1 MANYLDPEEQLFQAY
16 QALQS
21 SDPYAARRMLT
32 TAGGMAPGAGLM
44 EAMGLYPRAEGGYEP
59 SLGQNIRQ
67 GEIANSLLQLLGA
80 GGDMAMATGALAPVG
95 MMMKAAA
102 QGGKA
107 LKAGSKASKAAPKA
121 PRMSAAEAR
130 ESGYWHDIGAGKKLP
145 VPISQMSAERE
156 PVRGLLDRITID
168 PEKMQGGSIIPFAG
182 DRSIAG
188 QNLLGIGGY
197 RFDNPVYLEGGY
209 DFMRTHSPEG
219 TVWASNQGAAQALQN
234 RINKA
239 AGDFSG
245 DVYGVYSA
253 MGPLAMDYNVMMAD
267 ALFEQIKNSKITK
280 KAMQE
285 FDKELRAVRPE
296 WKGIGNPE
304 SRAQLEANGALR
316 TAFVDRMKLDKFQD
330 ANFPNIAYTRWAL
343 TDPKLLNEP
352 MYSSGLAIGRMS
364 PGSELVFN
372 PLTPHKTYDSQ
383 LRGQY
388 MGGFDQSIPRE
399 IMFPDWYRQRRAE
412 GRPESGDTYSFMRAK
427 PIQQTNQ
434 QWLDGLMNYLGR

>member
-1 MANYLDPEEQLFQAY
+1 M
-16 QALQS
+16 
-21 SDPYAARRMLT
+21 T
-32 TAGGMAPGAGLM
+32 
-44 EAMGLYPRAEGGYEP
+44 
-59 SLGQNIRQ
+59 
-67 GEIANSLLQLLGA
+67 
-80 GGDMAMATGALAPVG
+80 
-95 MMMKAAA
+95 
-102 QGGKA
+102 
-107 LKAGSKASKAAPKA
+107 
-121 PRMSAAEAR
+121 
-130 ESGYWHDIGAGKKLP
+130 
-145 VPISQMSAERE
+145 AERE

-168 PEKMQGGSIIPFAG
+168 AEKMQGGSIIPFVG

-316 TAFVDRMKLDKFQD
+316 TAFVDRMQLDKFQD

-364 PGSELVFN
+364 PGADLVLN
-372 PLTPHKTYDSQ
+372 PVTPHKTYDSQ

-399 IMFPDWYRQRRAE
+399 IMFPDWYRQRRVE

-434 QWLDGLMNYLGR
+434 QWLDGIMNYLGR